1 MDRNP
6 GRPSARPCKPCL
18 PRVDA
23 DVPRRRPTRL
33 RGREPA
39 RIAGE
44 ARDRGTVRDARF
56 RSVKR
61 YDVIVVGGGHNG
73 LACAAYLARAGLHV
87 LVCERRHVVGGPCAE
102 YEYFPGYRASITNS
116 PGSLEPR
123 VVADLELARHGLTFT
138 RPDPTLMFPFPD
150 GRAFVGWRDRARAA
164 EQIGQFSAGDV
175 DGYAALFD
183 FLNRFAERLGAS
195 LFEAP
200 PTLRALT
207 SRLETPRDEEA
218 FAKVFLGSVADL
230 LDEFLESGHIKS
242 MLAMLGVMSNWVSPF
257 SPGSA
262 TWLMMRP
269 MSLASS
275 SVAAEHDPRRQVLR
289 GSTGLPLGGMGSIV
303 RAMRRSLEAAGGEVR
318 TECEVRR
325 IPVRAERAAGV
336 VLADGE
342 EIEAGAVVSNLD
354 PWTTYLEL
362 VEAPCLDP
370 GFRTSVERLPRRGSA
385 FKVALALDGIPDFA
399 AAPPGLERACAG
411 CQFRIAP
418 SMEYQDRAFEDAR
431 HGRPSRGPVFW
442 GLFPTVADPTLAP
455 PGRHILSA
463 NIFHA
468 PNELREGSWSTERDR
483 FGEHCI
489 DVLERYLPGLK
500 DRIVD
505 RRFWSPADLEA
516 EFGLPGANITHLDM
530 TPRHMFGLRPL
541 AGFSDHRSPIAGLY
555 NCGSSTW
562 PGGTVTGAPGYNAG
576 RRVLGDMGRGGG
588 RLHRPDERP
597 T

>member
-1 MDRNP
+1 MN
-6 GRPSARPCKPCL
+6 
-18 PRVDA
+18 
-23 DVPRRRPTRL
+23 
-33 RGREPA
+33 
-39 RIAGE
+39 
-44 ARDRGTVRDARF
+44 
-56 RSVKR
+56 R
-61 YDVIVVGGGHNG
+61 YDVIVAGGGHNG
-73 LACAAYLARAGLHV
+73 LTCAAYLARAGLRV
-87 LVCERRHVVGGPCAE
+87 LVCERRHIAGGPCAE

-116 PGSLEPR
+116 PGSLEPK
-123 VVADLELARHGLTFT
+123 VVADLELERHGLTFT
-138 RPDPTLMFPFPD
+138 HPDPTLMFPFPD
-150 GRAFVGWRDRARAA
+150 GRAFVGWRDRTRVA
-164 EQIGQFSAGDV
+164 EQIRRFSARDV

-195 LFEAP
+195 LFETP
-200 PTLRALT
+200 PTLRALI
-207 SRLETPRDEEA
+207 SRLETPEDEEA

-230 LDEFLESGHIKS
+230 LDEFLESAHVKS
-242 MLAMLGVMSNWVSPF
+242 MLAMLGVMSNWLSPL

-275 SVAAEHDPRRQVLR
+275 SVAAGHDPRRQVLR

-325 IPVRAERAAGV
+325 ILVRGERAAGV

-342 EIEAGAVVSNLD
+342 EIGAGIVVSNLD
-354 PWTTYLEL
+354 PWTTYLDL
-362 VEAPCLDP
+362 IEASCLDP
-370 GFRTSVERLPRRGSA
+370 GFRASIERLPRRGSA
-385 FKVALALDGIPDFA
+385 FKVALALNGVPDFA
-399 AAPPGLERACAG
+399 AAPKGLERACAG

-418 SMEYQDRAFEDAR
+418 SIEYQDRAFEDAKQ
-431 HGRPSRGPVFW
+431 GRPSRGPVFW
-442 GLFPTVADPTLAP
+442 GLFPTMADPALAP
-455 PGRHILSA
+455 PGRQLLSA

-489 DVLERYLPGLK
+489 DILAEYLPGLR

-505 RRFWSPADLEA
+505 RRFWSPVDLEA

-562 PGGTVTGAPGYNAG
+562 PGGTVTGAPGHNAS
-576 RRVLGDMGRGGG
+576 RRVLGDLERGGG
-588 RLHRPDERP
+588 RPHRRDHGKEGRNVPAAVSAHE
-597 T
+597 

>member
-1 MDRNP
+1 M
-6 GRPSARPCKPCL
+6 
-18 PRVDA
+18 
-23 DVPRRRPTRL
+23 
-33 RGREPA
+33 
-39 RIAGE
+39 
-44 ARDRGTVRDARF
+44 
-56 RSVKR
+56 KR

-73 LACAAYLARAGLHV
+73 LACAAYLARAGLRT
-87 LVCERRHVVGGPCAE
+87 LVCERRHIVGGPCAE

-116 PGSLEPR
+116 PGSLEPK
-123 VVADLELARHGLTFT
+123 VVADLDLERHGLTFT
-138 RPDPTLMFPFPD
+138 HPDPTLMFPFPD
-150 GRAFVGWRDRARAA
+150 GRAFVGWRDRARVA
-164 EQIGQFSAGDV
+164 EQIRRFSASDV

-200 PTLRALT
+200 PTLRALAA
-207 SRLETPRDEEA
+207 RLESPEDEET
-218 FAKVFLGSVADL
+218 FARVFLGSVSDL
-230 LDEFLESGHIKS
+230 LDEFLESAHLKS
-242 MLAMLGVMSNWVSPF
+242 MLAMLGVMSNWVSPL

-275 SVAAEHDPRRQVLR
+275 NVAAEHDPRRQVLR

-303 RAMRRSLEAAGGEVR
+303 RAMRGSLEAAGGEVR
-318 TECEVRR
+318 TECEVRG
-325 IPVRAERAAGV
+325 ILVAGERVTGV
-336 VLADGE
+336 ALANGE
-342 EIEAGAVVSNLD
+342 EIAAGTVVSNLD

-362 VEAPCLDP
+362 IEAPCLDP
-370 GFRTSVERLPRRGSA
+370 SFRTAVERLPRRGSA
-385 FKVALALDGIPDFA
+385 FKVALALDAIPDFA
-399 AAPPGLERACAG
+399 AAPKGLERACAG

-418 SMEYQDRAFEDAR
+418 SIEYQHRAFEDAR
-431 HGRPSRGPVFW
+431 HGRPSLGPVFW
-442 GLFPTVADPTLAP
+442 GLFPTMADPMLAP

-468 PNELREGSWSTERDR
+468 PNELSEGSWDTERDR

-489 DVLERYLPGLK
+489 DVLEEYLPGLR

-541 AGFSDHRSPIAGLY
+541 AGFSDYRSPIAGLY

-562 PGGTVTGAPGYNAG
+562 PGGTVTGAPGHNASW
-576 RRVLGDMGRGGG
+576 RVLADLSGGSHG
-588 RLHRPDERP
+588 ASRRRNSGKEQGMA
-597 T
+597 TTI

>member
-1 MDRNP
+1 M
-6 GRPSARPCKPCL
+6 
-18 PRVDA
+18 
-23 DVPRRRPTRL
+23 
-33 RGREPA
+33 
-39 RIAGE
+39 
-44 ARDRGTVRDARF
+44 
-56 RSVKR
+56 
-61 YDVIVVGGGHNG
+61 IVVGGGHNG
-73 LACAAYLARAGLHV
+73 LACAAYLARAGLRV
-87 LVCERRHVVGGPCAE
+87 LVCERRHIVGGPCAE

-116 PGSLEPR
+116 PGSLEPK
-123 VVADLELARHGLTFT
+123 VVADLELERHGLTFT
-138 RPDPTLMFPFPD
+138 HPDPTLMFPFPD
-150 GRAFVGWRDRARAA
+150 GRAFVGWRDRARVA
-164 EQIGQFSAGDV
+164 EQIRRFSASDV

-200 PTLRALT
+200 PTLRALAA
-207 SRLETPRDEEA
+207 RLESPEDEET
-218 FAKVFLGSVADL
+218 FARVFLGSVSDL
-230 LDEFLESGHIKS
+230 LDDFLESAHLKS
-242 MLAMLGVMSNWVSPF
+242 MLAMLGVMSNWVSPL

-303 RAMRRSLEAAGGEVR
+303 RAMRGSLEAAGGEVR
-318 TECEVRR
+318 TDCEVRG
-325 IPVRAERAAGV
+325 ILVAGERVSGV
-336 VLADGE
+336 VLANGE
-342 EIEAGAVVSNLD
+342 EIAAGTVVSNLD

-362 VEAPCLDP
+362 IEAPCLDP
-370 GFRTSVERLPRRGSA
+370 GFRTAVERLPRRGSA
-385 FKVALALDGIPDFA
+385 FKVALALDAIPDFT
-399 AAPPGLERACAG
+399 AAPKGLERACAG

-418 SMEYQDRAFEDAR
+418 SIEYQHRAFEDAR

-442 GLFPTVADPTLAP
+442 GLFPTMADPTLAP

-468 PNELREGSWSTERDR
+468 PNELSEGSWDTERDR
-483 FGEHCI
+483 FAEHCI
-489 DVLERYLPGLK
+489 DVLEEYLPGLR

-541 AGFSDHRSPIAGLY
+541 AGFSDYRSPIAGLY

-562 PGGTVTGAPGYNAG
+562 PGGTVTGAPGHNASW
-576 RRVLGDMGRGGG
+576 RVLADLSGGSHG
-588 RLHRPDERP
+588 TSPRRNPGKEQGMA
-597 T
+597 TTT

>member
-1 MDRNP
+1 MGP
-6 GRPSARPCKPCL
+6 G
-18 PRVDA
+18 
-23 DVPRRRPTRL
+23 T
-33 RGREPA
+33 
-39 RIAGE
+39 
-44 ARDRGTVRDARF
+44 RF
-56 RSVKR
+56 RPVKR
-61 YDVIVVGGGHNG
+61 YDVVVVGGGHNG
-73 LACAAYLARAGLHV
+73 LACAAYLARAGLRV
-87 LVCERRHVVGGPCAE
+87 LVCERRHIVGGPCAE

-150 GRAFVGWRDRARAA
+150 GRAFVGWRDRARVA
-164 EQIGQFSAGDV
+164 EQIRRFSARDV

-200 PTLRALT
+200 PTLRALA

-325 IPVRAERAAGV
+325 IVVRAERAAGV
-336 VLADGE
+336 VLAGGE

-354 PWTTYLEL
+354 PWTTYLDL
-362 VEAPCLDP
+362 IEAPCLDP
-370 GFRTSVERLPRRGSA
+370 GFRAAVERLPRRGSA

-399 AAPPGLERACAG
+399 AAPPGLERVCAG

-418 SMEYQDRAFEDAR
+418 SMEYQDRAFDDAR

-468 PNELREGSWSTERDR
+468 PNALREGSWSTERDR

-489 DVLERYLPGLK
+489 DVLEPYLPGLK

-576 RRVLGDMGRGGG
+576 RRVLGDLGRGG
-588 RLHRPDERP
+588 RS
-597 T
+597 